1 MLSPPA
7 AVQRSRWFANRDSTN
22 ARSGATKPL
31 IRQSLR
37 LRSSQLCAHDNKQR
51 PDLFLN
57 FPGKRKLTQVEK
69 FERDCGYDWSKHN
82 Y

>member
-1 MLSPPA
+1 MESP
-7 AVQRSRWFANRDSTN
+7 
-22 ARSGATKPL
+22 SGATKPL

-51 PDLFLN
+51 PDLFLGWLN

-69 FERDCGYDWSKHN
+69 FERDCGYD
-82 Y
+82 